1 MLVSIIE
8 FPSTHIMKDNDVLVS
23 AYTHAHTRTQTQTQT
38 HTPTLTHP
46 TKKQAAEKSNKQLK
60 IFLCLGLKHLSECC
74 VIVDLSQGS
83 GLSTC
88 FSYLYMY
95 GYGMSLCMHHIG
107 CFTYI
112 MQMRNSLLITIDML
126 ISQYSQHKSM
136 THNDPKLLIILN

>member
-1 MLVSIIE
+1 M
-8 FPSTHIMKDNDVLVS
+8 
-23 AYTHAHTRTQTQTQT
+23 
-38 HTPTLTHP
+38 
-46 TKKQAAEKSNKQLK
+46 K

-95 GYGMSLCMHHIG
+95 GYGMSLCMYHIG

-126 ISQYSQHKSM
+126 ISQYGQHKSM
-136 THNDPKLLIILN
+136 THNDPKLLLILNWLGASQLLIGILAIHRITKRKETVVWAFPSTFFFVLVSAPIPYQTMKNWC